1 MKKNIILIFA
11 ALAALVSCEEFQ
23 PVFTNEY
30 PDPSPSRL
38 YQESEIPGKKI
49 TIAELKKMYE
59 DNGLKPVEVTED
71 VFIAGKVTT
80 NDYKGNFYRSFF
92 IQDETS
98 GIEVKIGKYNLYNEY
113 KEGQTVYIRCKGFT
127 VGGYKGMVG
136 LGYRVEDTTSDYE
149 TAYIEV
155 DYLVSR
161 QILRGAMG
169 EKVAPV
175 QLTPN
180 DDLSKYVG
188 MLVKLPR
195 MQYTGRIFFMG
206 YVDANGNRKDYTNN
220 CFFCDEESVWEVPTW
235 AMSADLY
242 YKYLQAGTFDAATV
256 RGTTVGELRKTVAFT
271 KQAYSIS
278 QYFLFGNFNIQVR
291 TSGYSKF
298 ADEYL
303 DPQFDP
309 QTMTQ
314 EDLLKGKSVTMTGVL
329 STYNG
334 EYQFTISDLDT
345 DFIIN

>member
-1 MKKNIILIFA
+1 MRKHFILIFA
-11 ALAALVSCEEFQ
+11 ALAVLVSCEEFQ

-30 PDPSPSRL
+30 PEPEAYRI

-49 TIAELKKMYE
+49 TIAELKKMYD
-59 DNGLKPVEVTED
+59 DNGFKPLEITED
-71 VFIAGKVTT
+71 IFIAGKVTS

-98 GIEVKIGKYNLYNEY
+98 GIEIKIGKYNLYNDY
-113 KEGQTVYIRCKGFT
+113 KEGQTVYVRCKGFT

-175 QLTPN
+175 QLTTS

-188 MLVKLPR
+188 MLVELPH
-195 MQYTGRIFFMG
+195 MEYTGRIFFMG
-206 YVDANGNRKDYTNN
+206 YVNYNGNRKDYANN
-220 CFFCDEESVWEVPTW
+220 CFFCDEESVWQVPTW

-242 YKYLQAGTFDAATV
+242 EKYFLAGTFDAAEV
-256 RGTTVGELRKTVAFT
+256 RGTTVGELRKTVAFS
-271 KQAYSIS
+271 KVAYSIS
-278 QYFLFGNFNIQVR
+278 QYFMFGNNSVQVR
-291 TSGYSKF
+291 TSGYSRF
-298 ADEYL
+298 ADTYV
-303 DPQFDP
+303 DPDFNP

-314 EDLLKGKSVTMTGVL
+314 EDILRGKTVTMTGVL

-334 EYQFTISDLDT
+334 QYQFTISDLDT
-345 DFIIN
+345 DFIVD